1 MEQSEAVSFFYRQHL
16 QNIHEE
22 NSHLSADCPLC
33 KTQGRDYAGRLVVY
47 SQRAGFFNGYFR
59 CLNRCVPGGF
69 PLWFARVMG
78 ISSDE
83 VPGHDPDREPFLPPI
98 DYPIANLNN
107 EVNLYH
113 DRLNEETLAWFH
125 RGGVGPAV
133 LAELKIGYN
142 GRYLVYPYVQ
152 EDGNCYAARC
162 VFPEREEDCFWHG
175 DEHFITDRHHI
186 FNLQD
191 IGRCEDGA
199 LFICQGEKNLLTLKQ
214 LGFPGIAVPD
224 CNSLELLA
232 PERFALVHTIFLVM
246 ENNAEAAAAA
256 KSVAARIG
264 YKARL
269 FRWPAGLAK
278 NYNLWQLACDK
289 GRDFKAAVL
298 SMIQESK
305 AFSPFSS
312 PQREYGTFCAQLV
325 QESGSSYAALRTGF
339 PQFDQALGGV
349 HGINVI
355 GGAPKSG
362 KSCLAIQIGTE
373 MARRKVP
380 VLYYDFENGRQKIYQ
395 RTVSRLSRMTT
406 QAIKAELSSLHAQT
420 KLIPE
425 GCKEGMADKGL
436 QSQEPVLRDFQEM
449 LASFRV
455 VNDRKLNSEI
465 MRRHIDFIRHETRS
479 EYTVVVIDSLHKLPF
494 KDFTEQ
500 RTGID
505 AWLRQFEAIR
515 DELQVSFLII
525 SELSRGRNDGYTD
538 TPHMGMFKGSGDIEY
553 SADNAMVFYPD
564 WDPLDSVRQLRQNKL
579 WLVASREHTPGLV
592 GNYGLDY
599 PYWGFVEK
607 KEEGE

>member
-22 NSHLSADCPLC
+22 NSHLSADCPIC
-33 KTQGRDYAGRLVVY
+33 KKQGREYAGRLVVY
-47 SQRAGFFNGYFR
+47 LQKAGFFDGYFR
-59 CLNRCVPGGF
+59 CLNRCVSGGF

-78 ISSDE
+78 VSSDD
-83 VPGHDPDREPFLPPI
+83 VPGYDPDREAFLPSI

-113 DRLNEETLAWFH
+113 DRLDAETLSWFQK
-125 RGGVGPAV
+125 GGVGTAV

-175 DEHFITDRHHI
+175 DEHFFTDQHHI

-191 IGRCEDGA
+191 IGRCEDGT
-199 LFICQGEKNLLTLKQ
+199 LFICQGEKNLLALKQ
-214 LGFPGIAVPD
+214 LGFPGVAVPD
-224 CNSLELLA
+224 CHSLELLD
-232 PERFALVHTIFLVM
+232 PDRFALVHTVFLVM

-256 KSVAARIG
+256 QGVAARIG

-269 FRWPAGLAK
+269 FRWSAGLAQ

-298 SMIQESK
+298 AMIQESK

-312 PQREYGTFCAQLV
+312 PQREYGLFCAQLV
-325 QESGSSYAALRTGF
+325 QESGSSYEALRTGF
-339 PQFDQALGGV
+339 AQFDQTLGGV

-406 QAIKAELSSLHAQT
+406 LAI
-420 KLIPE
+420 
-425 GCKEGMADKGL
+425 KEGMAAGL
-436 QSQEPVLRDFQEM
+436 HPQEPVLQDFQEM

-505 AWLRQFEAIR
+505 AWLRQLEAIR

-564 WDPLDSVRQLRQNKL
+564 WDPLEAVQQQRQNKL
-579 WLVASREHTPGLV
+579 WLVASREHTPGLI

-607 KEEGE
+607 DEKEE